1 MPDYTVYSINLNAY
15 TTSATFLNSIGYGL
29 LMSRKLIELASVP
42 QQVPQNHLFDEV
54 KFSETMRALKTP
66 FKENMLEIGTETKFV
81 RFDYESWNSIK
92 MGFEQI
98 ACDLP
103 FSKLILAYI
112 QGYVILGAAPAPAM
126 PWQDHWHQALLLH
139 QSSSV
144 VRLPPRAPRPY

>member
-1 MPDYTVYSINLNAY
+1 MLA

-42 QQVPQNHLFDEV
+42 QEVPQNHRFDEV

-98 ACDLP
+98 AAC
-103 FSKLILAYI
+103 SH
-112 QGYVILGAAPAPAM
+112 V
-126 PWQDHWHQALLLH
+126 
-139 QSSSV
+139 SV
-144 VRLPPRAPRPY
+144 F

>member
-1 MPDYTVYSINLNAY
+1 
-15 TTSATFLNSIGYGL
+15 
-29 LMSRKLIELASVP
+29 MSRKLIELASVP
-42 QQVPQNHLFDEV
+42 QQEPQNHLFDEV

-112 QGYVILGAAPAPAM
+112 QGYVILGAAPASASGARYRTLASKPKQPVMPAL
-126 PWQDHWHQALLLH
+126 PASGANKPALELFAADCKTYQDEIKH
-139 QSSSV
+139 
-144 VRLPPRAPRPY
+144 